1 MKMLLKFLVLN
12 KRQIYPELLRVYV
25 ILRMSAYN
33 IIFGVIFI
41 FCASIGTPL
50 NLANSIYYIRSKLT
64 LDSLIYRCITINDM
78 IICINGFF
86 LAVTSLNPDLKGV
99 FGLTIMCKVWI
110 ILWEWIMKNSIFFTL
125 MLSITR
131 TIRLV
136 KPFCIIRIRTISVIL
151 IIMVIVHVA
160 VPAAIQYSNEMTYVP
175 QFGWC
180 IPESEEET
188 VAGVLLRSNIVLSNI
203 LLYIILP
210 VLIVSISCVISC
222 VTLLLKRQI
231 STVNVNV
238 KASVMIVILTFAI
251 LVFNIHILVYTF
263 TARREANYFLKFR
276 FFFII
281 TVVMNSTVNP
291 IILLWRTTK
300 VMLPHFRCDL
310 CFRSAPRTN

>member
-12 KRQIYPELLRVYV
+12 KRRIYPELLRVYV

-41 FCASIGTPL
+41 FCASVGTPL

-64 LDSLIYRCITINDM
+64 LGSLIYRCITINDM

-86 LAVTSLNPDLKGV
+86 LAVTSLNPDLKSV

-136 KPFCIIRIRTISVIL
+136 KPFCLIRIRTISVIL

-160 VPAAIQYSNEMTYVP
+160 VPAAIRYSNEMTYVP

-188 VAGVLLRSNIVLSNI
+188 VALLRSNIVLFNI
-203 LLYIILP
+203 LISIILT

-222 VTLLLKRQI
+222 VTLQLKRQI
-231 STVNVNV
+231 STANVNI

-263 TARREANYFLKFR
+263 TARREANYFLKFK

-281 TVVMNSTVNP
+281 TVVMNSTVYR